1 MVRIKNIRSLA
12 LVIAAIGIVLA
23 GAACGSSAPASD
35 SQAVAATEVV
45 TPTSTPTPTATPT
58 PSPTPELNPAIQIIA
73 VDKGAEYADIAN
85 QGEQAQDLQ
94 GWTLVSEK
102 GNQACPL
109 SGTIAPG
116 ETLRVWALSADSGQG
131 GFNCGFDAN
140 IWNNGEA
147 DPAVLYDLVGREV
160 SRFDS

>member
-1 MVRIKNIRSLA
+1 MVRIKNFRNFA
-12 LVIAAIGIVLA
+12 LVIAAVGIVLA
-23 GAACGSSAPASD
+23 GVACGSSAPASD
-35 SQAVAATEVV
+35 SLAVAATEVV
-45 TPTSTPTPTATPT
+45 TPTATPT
-58 PSPTPELNPAIQIIA
+58 PSPTPELNPAIQIVA
-73 VDKGAEYADIAN
+73 VDKGAEVVDIVN

-94 GWTLVSEK
+94 GWTLLSEK